1 MRILI
6 FNSTIKNTTSR
17 CPTMILKTLEPRGI
31 LVQEHVLKELI
42 KKSSPD
48 TPSFERYESM
58 LQTTRDA
65 LEIRRASQAKDG
77 KYRCITGCS
86 FSHSQHK
93 AYISHL
99 KLVHPV
105 RDYYVCNFMKT
116 CRSRFT
122 RFPTKLVSHNINI
135 MFS

>member
-48 TPSFERYESM
+48 FPSFERYESM

-65 LEIRRASQAKDG
+65 LDIRRASLAKDG
-77 KYRCITGCS
+77 NGLQFLTLS
-86 FSHSQHK
+86 TQ
-93 AYISHL
+93 
-99 KLVHPV
+99 
-105 RDYYVCNFMKT
+105 
-116 CRSRFT
+116 SRY
-122 RFPTKLVSHNINI
+122 LS
-135 MFS
+135 S